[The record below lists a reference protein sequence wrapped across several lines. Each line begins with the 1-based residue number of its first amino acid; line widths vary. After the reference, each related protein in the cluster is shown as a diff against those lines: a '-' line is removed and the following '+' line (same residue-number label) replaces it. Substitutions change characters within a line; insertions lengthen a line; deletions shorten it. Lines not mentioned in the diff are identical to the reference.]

1 MTPNQPDSDPGAHVR
16 EQVRE
21 QVRGIITAED
31 LACLGVKV
39 RPPIPVSDEERVAL
53 ERLRHLGGA
62 GLEPR
67 PPERSGSSGSQSGSS
82 DPSGSSDASE

>member
-1 MTPNQPDSDPGAHVR
+1 MAANQPDSDPGAHVR
-16 EQVRE
+16 EQVRA
-21 QVRGIITAED
+21 IITAED

-62 GLEPR
+62 GLEPK
-67 PPERSGSSGSQSGSS
+67 PPERSGSSGS
-82 DPSGSSDASE
+82 PSGWSEPSE

>member
-1 MTPNQPDSDPGAHVR
+1 MTPNRPDSDPGAH
-16 EQVRE
+16 VRE

-53 ERLRHLGGA
+53 ERFRDLGGA
-62 GLEPR
+62 GLESK
-67 PPERSGSSGSQSGSS
+67 PPGRSESSGSSSGSS
-82 DPSGSSDASE
+82 EPSE

>member
-1 MTPNQPDSDPGAHVR
+1 MAPNQPDSDPGVH
-16 EQVRE
+16 VRE
-21 QVRGIITAED
+21 QVRGIIAAED

-62 GLEPR
+62 GLEPK
-67 PPERSGSSGSQSGSS
+67 PPEPGLSGSSGS
-82 DPSGSSDASE
+82 PSGWSEPSE

>member
-1 MTPNQPDSDPGAHVR
+1 MSLNQPDPDPGAHVR
-16 EQVRE
+16 EQVR
-21 QVRGIITAED
+21 VILTAED

-62 GLEPR
+62 GLEPE
-67 PPERSGSSGSQSGSS
+67 PPGQSGSSGS
-82 DPSGSSDASE
+82 SE

>member
-16 EQVRE
+16 EQVR
-21 QVRGIITAED
+21 GIITVED

-62 GLEPR
+62 GLEPK
-67 PPERSGSSGSQSGSS
+67 PPEPGLSGSSGS
-82 DPSGSSDASE
+82 PSGWSEPSE

>member
-1 MTPNQPDSDPGAHVR
+1 MTPNQPDSDPSEH
-16 EQVRE
+16 VRE

-62 GLEPR
+62 GLEPK
-67 PPERSGSSGSQSGSS
+67 PPEPGSSGSSGS
-82 DPSGSSDASE
+82 PSGWSEPSE

>member
-1 MTPNQPDSDPGAHVR
+1 MTPNQPDSDPGAH
-16 EQVRE
+16 VRE

-53 ERLRHLGGA
+53 GEAPAPGRRRA
-62 GLEPR
+62 RTE
-67 PPERSGSSGSQSGSS
+67 
-82 DPSGSSDASE
+82 AT